1 MQGANASGT
10 GSAISNVVFV
20 FHCVIC
26 VVRSGNAEC
35 GKPSDDEGGARTSSK
50 QCGRKIPELPRWRAA
65 KDVQTVQYCLWR
77 RRAYIHSGRLMANKK
92 AWNNAM
98 AEAGKLTAEDM
109 WQATASL
116 GKNAGF
122 KELLSGKE
130 VPENVKRVVRH
141 LLVCMGN
148 VVGSNAHRTL
158 LRHINRS
165 YCIAFGPPLVF
176 TTPNVA
182 DVAHLVVRLMHDGA
196 SVMEWKLVEEHDPD
210 MPSKAEMLRRVAA
223 DPVTHALFF
232 DMMIKLFLTHVLGV
246 DTSGGRKCPDG
257 VASEYGRGIF
267 GVVQAF
273 LGPIETQGRGG
284 LHTHMHVWILHALT
298 ALVLDRLRRG
308 ELDEELA
315 AKLAGWRSAV
325 MEKVASVQF
334 DSVEEIGRQLGLDK
348 GVVKPVPFQK
358 WQQQKSFMDGQVEED
373 DATALPPKANAPNV
387 SWAKDPS
394 ERAQRRR
401 PLVEVADDPEL
412 DPHDYVGR
420 DRSSGKLLDRKVA
433 RALPMKGACL
443 SLCPQWRRKPRY
455 RTLGNG
461 RAVMCHGEIGAL
473 GCAAKWKRA
482 FALDSRLN
490 MVRNHIHKCKA
501 TCYKRA
507 GDAEKRA
514 CRFNFNHE
522 FFVCIFGRR
531 APRRKC
537 TREKCPCKGDLVF
550 DNKLSKKVPVHPH
563 RCPPRAMV
571 GRVLAKLRNGKALN
585 LPRARVPLPDGQF
598 SYCKL
603 MECPPDSDWA
613 EDAYDYAATM
623 DLDDRFMKYGR
634 VLVLRYNPHVS
645 SSNPVGQCLLRC
657 NWDVQC
663 MDRVFELPPDW
674 WKQVNKE
681 TECHHGGAWRSVC
694 IGRHCAASL
703 VCCAGA
709 PVETI
714 IEQASPA
721 AAGTFSSSFSCCG
734 RDMSHVMR
742 AALSVPFFLQVTRR
756 MEWKMQHPLTRGH

>member
-1 MQGANASGT
+1 
-10 GSAISNVVFV
+10 
-20 FHCVIC
+20 
-26 VVRSGNAEC
+26 
-35 GKPSDDEGGARTSSK
+35 
-50 QCGRKIPELPRWRAA
+50 
-65 KDVQTVQYCLWR
+65 
-77 RRAYIHSGRLMANKK
+77 
-92 AWNNAM
+92 M
-98 AEAGKLTAEDM
+98 AEAGKLTAEEM

-165 YCIAFGPPLVF
+165 YCICFGPPLVF

-182 DVAHLVVRLMHDGA
+182 DVAHLVVRLMYDGA
-196 SVMEWKLVEEHDPD
+196 SVMEWKLIEEHDPD

-308 ELDEELA
+308 ELNEDLA
-315 AKLAGWRSAV
+315 AKLAAWRSAV
-325 MEKVASVQF
+325 MEKVASIQF
-334 DSVEEIGRQLGLDK
+334 ECVEDIGRQLGLDK

-373 DATALPPKANAPNV
+373 DDTVLPPKANAPNV
-387 SWAKDPS
+387 SWAKDPA
-394 ERAQRRR
+394 RKAQRRR
-401 PLVEVADDPEL
+401 PLVEVADEPEL

-420 DRSSGKLLDRKVA
+420 DKSSGKLLDKKVA
-433 RALPMKGACL
+433 RTLPMKGACL

-455 RTLGNG
+455 QTLGDG

-473 GCAAKWKRA
+473 GCAARWKRA
-482 FALDSRLN
+482 FAFDSRLN

-501 TCYKRA
+501 TCYKHARD
-507 GDAEKRA
+507 GGGRV
-514 CRFNFNHE
+514 CRFDFCHE

-537 TREKCPCKGDLVF
+537 TRANCPCKGDLVF
-550 DNKLSKKVPVHPH
+550 DNELSKKVPVHPH
-563 RCPPRAMV
+563 HCPPRAMV
-571 GRVLAKLRNGKALN
+571 GRLVGKLRNGKSLN
-585 LPRARVPLPDGQF
+585 LPRARVPLPDGQTY
-598 SYCKL
+598 YCKL

-623 DLDDRFMKYGR
+623 NCDDRFMKYGR
-634 VLVLRYNPHVS
+634 VLVLRYNPYVS

-663 MDRVFELPPDW
+663 MDRVFDLPPDW
-674 WKQVNKE
+674 WKQIRKE
-681 TECHHGGAWRSVC
+681 TECNHGGAACSVC
-694 IGRHCAASL
+694 IGRHCVASCSFASC
-703 VCCAGA
+703 VGE
-709 PVETI
+709 PVLPI
-714 IEQASPA
+714 MEQASPTT
-721 AAGTFSSSFSCCG
+721 AGAFLVGWGWRAGGVSELPYISFVFAGDDSLGVSSNARIIGTAFCIRAIVVLALYSFYYF
-734 RDMSHVMR
+734 RV
-742 AALSVPFFLQVTRR
+742 FL
-756 MEWKMQHPLTRGH
+756 